1 MRKGRENSK
10 TTKTDF
16 PNQGL
21 KLNEFFESEKLSNA
35 KNDSGNNDYKEIN
48 DIISNRIAQYT
59 SENINLLLML
69 NRAYYVNELVK
80 IERYLDNLEYV
91 NSNNIFKV
99 DEKRLI
105 FCFNR
110 LSKLE
115 YLYVSLEDY
124 YKSLQLQ
131 KRIINFVKKNI
142 INNNDIQK

>member
-1 MRKGRENSK
+1 MKKDRENSK

-16 PNQGL
+16 PNNGL
-21 KLNEFFESEKLSNA
+21 KLNELFESEKLSNA
-35 KNDSGNNDYKEIN
+35 KNDSRNNDSKDID
-48 DIISNRIAQYT
+48 DIISNRIDQYT

-80 IERYLDNLEYV
+80 IERYLDTLDYM
-91 NSNNIFKV
+91 NSNCISKI

-115 YLYVSLEDY
+115 YLYISLEDY

-131 KRIINFVKKNI
+131 KRIINYAKKYI
-142 INNNDIQK
+142 INNNDI

>member
-1 MRKGRENSK
+1 MKEERKNAK

-16 PNQGL
+16 PNTNL
-21 KLNEFFESEKLSNA
+21 NLNEIFESENLSNA
-35 KNDSGNNDYKEIN
+35 KNDSKNYGYNEIN
-48 DIISNRIAQYT
+48 DIISNRIDQYT

-80 IERYLDNLEYV
+80 IERYLDTLEYM
-91 NSNNIFKV
+91 NSNCISKI

-124 YKSLQLQ
+124 YKSIQL
-131 KRIINFVKKNI
+131 KKSIINYAKKNI
-142 INNNDIQK
+142 INNNNI

>member
-1 MRKGRENSK
+1 MKKDRENSK

-16 PNQGL
+16 PNSGL
-21 KLNEFFESEKLSNA
+21 KLNELFEYEKLSNA
-35 KNDSGNNDYKEIN
+35 KNDPRNNDYKDIDN
-48 DIISNRIAQYT
+48 IISNRIDQYA
-59 SENINLLLML
+59 SDNINLLLML

-80 IERYLDNLEYV
+80 IERYLDTLEYM
-91 NSNNIFKV
+91 NSNCISKI

-115 YLYVSLEDY
+115 YLYVSLEDF

-131 KRIINFVKKNI
+131 KRIINYAKKYI
-142 INNNDIQK
+142 INNNNI

>member
-1 MRKGRENSK
+1 MKEERKNAK

-16 PNQGL
+16 PNTNL
-21 KLNEFFESEKLSNA
+21 NLNEIFESENLSNA
-35 KNDSGNNDYKEIN
+35 KNDSKNYGYNEIN
-48 DIISNRIAQYT
+48 DIISNRIDQYT

-80 IERYLDNLEYV
+80 IERYLDTLDYI
-91 NSNNIFKV
+91 NSKSISKV
-99 DEKRLI
+99 DEKRLT

-115 YLYVSLEDY
+115 FMYISLENY

-131 KRIINFVKKNI
+131 KRIINLVKQNI
-142 INNNDIQK
+142 INNNNI

>member
-1 MRKGRENSK
+1 MKKDLENSK

-16 PNQGL
+16 PNHGL
-21 KLNEFFESEKLSNA
+21 KLNEFFESEKLSNE
-35 KNDSGNNDYKEIN
+35 KNDSGNKETN
-48 DIISNRIAQYT
+48 DIISNRIDQYT

-80 IERYLDNLEYV
+80 IERYLDTLDYV
-91 NSNNIFKV
+91 NNNSISKV

-131 KRIINFVKKNI
+131 KRIINIVKKNI
-142 INNNDIQK
+142 INNNDIQQ

>member
-1 MRKGRENSK
+1 MKKDRENSK

-16 PNQGL
+16 PNSGL
-21 KLNEFFESEKLSNA
+21 KLNELFESEKLSNA
-35 KNDSGNNDYKEIN
+35 KNDSRNNDYKDIDN
-48 DIISNRIAQYT
+48 IISNRIDQYA
-59 SENINLLLML
+59 SDNINLLLML

-80 IERYLDNLEYV
+80 IERYLDTLEYM
-91 NSNNIFKV
+91 NSNCISKI

-131 KRIINFVKKNI
+131 KRIINYAKKNI
-142 INNNDIQK
+142 INNNNI

>member
-1 MRKGRENSK
+1 MKKDRENSK

-16 PNQGL
+16 QNSGL
-21 KLNEFFESEKLSNA
+21 KSNELFESEKLSNA
-35 KNDSGNNDYKEIN
+35 KNDSRNNGSKDID
-48 DIISNRIAQYT
+48 DIISNRIEQYT

-80 IERYLDNLEYV
+80 IERYLDTLEYM
-91 NSNNIFKV
+91 NSNCISKI

-131 KRIINFVKKNI
+131 KRIINYAKKYI

>member
-1 MRKGRENSK
+1 MKKDWKNSK

-16 PNQGL
+16 PNHDL
-21 KLNEFFESEKLSNA
+21 KLNELFESEKFSNA
-35 KNDSGNNDYKEIN
+35 KNDFRNNDYKEIN
-48 DIISNRIAQYT
+48 EIISNRIDQYT

-80 IERYLDNLEYV
+80 IERYLDTLDYV
-91 NSNNIFKV
+91 NSNSISKV

-142 INNNDIQK
+142 INNNDI

>member
-1 MRKGRENSK
+1 MKEERKNAK

-16 PNQGL
+16 PNTNL
-21 KLNEFFESEKLSNA
+21 NLNEIFESENLSNA
-35 KNDSGNNDYKEIN
+35 KNDSKNYGYNEIN
-48 DIISNRIAQYT
+48 DIISNRIDQYA

-80 IERYLDNLEYV
+80 IERYLDTLDYINRK
-91 NSNNIFKV
+91 SISKV
-99 DEKRLI
+99 DEKRLT

-115 YLYVSLEDY
+115 FMYISLEDY

-131 KRIINFVKKNI
+131 KRIINLVKQNI
-142 INNNDIQK
+142 INNNNI